1 MLFHCPFRAPA
12 ILLALVPV
20 LVLALAT
27 PSSAEDA
34 MDPGPA
40 FALAIEKAHGSD
52 SWYSHDAVAAD
63 LVVHFGGNKMLEG
76 RMITTP
82 EVGKTRLELSGGAVA
97 VWDGERAWVSPASV
111 QMPPG
116 VRFHVLTWP
125 YFLAA
130 PMKLRDPGAHLEPK
144 GEQPWGG
151 ETYDTA
157 LLTFDSGV
165 GDSPDDWYLLY
176 RDRDDHRL
184 TAMAYIVTYG
194 GNDGEAEPHAIVYE
208 DFETVGG
215 SQVATHWTFY
225 NWSEEQGIHGDPIG
239 EVRLS
244 NLAMV
249 TPEEGAFTR
258 PSDAREGEL
267 PGG

>member
-1 MLFHCPFRAPA
+1 MLFHSPFRALA
-12 ILLALVPV
+12 ILP
-20 LVLALAT
+20 VLALAL
-27 PSSAEDA
+27 PVVSLADDS

-52 SWYSHDAVAAD
+52 SWYSHGAVAAE
-63 LVVHFGGNKMLEG
+63 LVVHFGGNTMLEG

-82 EVGKTRLELSGGAVA
+82 EVGKTRIELEGGAVA
-97 VWDGERAWVSPASV
+97 VWDGERAWVSPPSV
-111 QMPPG
+111 EMPPG
-116 VRFHVLTWP
+116 ARFHVLTWP

-130 PMKLRDPGAHLEPK
+130 PMKLRDPGSHLEPR

-176 RDRDDHRL
+176 RDRADHRL
-184 TAMAYIVTYG
+184 AAMAYIVTYG
-194 GNDGEAEPHAIVYE
+194 GTDGEAEPHAIVYE
-208 DFETVGG
+208 DFETLGG
-215 SQVATHWTFY
+215 TQVATHWIFY

-239 EVRLS
+239 EAKLS
-244 NLAMV
+244 DLAVV
-249 TPEEGAFTR
+249 TPDAGAFTR
-258 PSDAREGEL
+258 PPDAREAAL
-267 PGG
+267 PGP